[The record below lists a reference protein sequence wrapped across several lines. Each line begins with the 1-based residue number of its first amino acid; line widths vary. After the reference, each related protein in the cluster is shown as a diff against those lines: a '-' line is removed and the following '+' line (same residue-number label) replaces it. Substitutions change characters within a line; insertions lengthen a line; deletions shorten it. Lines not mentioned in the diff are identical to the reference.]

1 MKPKEITMQ
10 IVKNIGNYEMSRLQ
24 ATYELSD
31 GEGDTRESMADLFR
45 EARKDL
51 EFAFIRSYGRQSY
64 NRDEEV
70 VETDEAGDISTD
82 KVRLTTKRYVQRVL
96 DALKNGDMTV
106 EYVERNFIL
115 TDEQVDFFRG
125 NGFWVISDK
134 QQVITNQLTEGAV
147 ARGRK

>member
-10 IVKNIGNYEMSRLQ
+10 IVKNIGNYEMARLQ
-24 ATYELSD
+24 ATYELAD
-31 GEGDTRESMADLFR
+31 GEGETREAMADLFR

-51 EFAFIRSYGRQSY
+51 EFAFIRSYGKQSY

-70 VETDEAGDISTD
+70 EEVVETDEVVDITTD
-82 KVRLTTKRYVQRVL
+82 KVRLTNRTCKRVL
-96 DALKNGDMTV
+96 DALKNGEMTV

-134 QQVITNQLTEGAV
+134 
-147 ARGRK
+147 

>member
-10 IVKNIGNYEMSRLQ
+10 IVKNIGNYEMARLQ
-24 ATYELSD
+24 ATYELAD
-31 GEGDTRESMADLFR
+31 GEGDTMEAMADLFR

-51 EFAFIRSYGRQSY
+51 EFAFIRSYGKQSY

-70 VETDEAGDISTD
+70 TGQDEVGDITTD
-82 KVRLTTKRYVQRVL
+82 RVRLTTTRHLQRVL
-96 DALKNGDMTV
+96 DALKNGEMSVD
-106 EYVERNFIL
+106 YVERNFIL

-134 QQVITNQLTEGAV
+134 
-147 ARGRK
+147 